1 MCQNLVFV
9 SRIKLW
15 KKIWSYTDS
24 MFGLTETIDPLTAKD
39 AIDMISS
46 QKLCGKSFSSS
57 SF

>member
-1 MCQNLVFV
+1 
-9 SRIKLW
+9 
-15 KKIWSYTDS
+15 